1 MLPSGQ
7 GHCEGRRQCNRM
19 LAKSGNCRSGQT
31 CMKCKE
37 SSAIL
42 IIRVGDAFCKSCFK
56 EYFVHKFRAMLG
68 KNRVVYPGEKVLLAY
83 SGGPSS
89 SALIQQVQEGL
100 GRDAPKK
107 LRFVPGI
114 LFIDEGAVC
123 GQSWEQRAQSV
134 SEIQRILRKTTFPFH
149 IVPLEQ
155 IFSLPQSVLQSVLPG
170 NLAPM
175 ENYKQAVNSF
185 LGQGRA
191 HGAEELSGTADE
203 LAQLH
208 VTGDECINTY
218 SCPPPE
224 TTSAL
229 TAIFNSAKTLT
240 ARMELLQSL
249 RNHLL
254 LHVARTCGYSKVMS
268 GESCTR
274 LAARLLANISL
285 GRGAFLALDT
295 GFSDD
300 RSGDVVIVRPM
311 REYSLKEISFYN
323 RLFHVPS
330 VFIPTMET
338 KAPENSSLQ
347 HLSESFITKLQAE
360 FPSTVS
366 TVYRTSEKLNI
377 SRAEAADE
385 NVQQER
391 CLMCM
396 CNLDTRVGEA
406 SAFSATQISQTLSQ
420 KSPKSNAEP
429 TGDPEKQ
436 CCSGGQGCDQASSC
450 SRAPRT
456 QDFTSFLCYSCR
468 VTMKDVTSVSAF
480 PSYILQEAEHRS
492 RRIAMRREIE
502 EFLLDEG
509 CGDT

>member
-1 MLPSGQ
+1 M
-7 GHCEGRRQCNRM
+7 CEVLEEEQLDWGREE
-19 LAKSGNCRSGQT
+19 KSDRSGQT

-37 SSAIL
+37 SSAVL

-107 LRFVPGI
+107 LRFVPGV

-134 SEIQRILRKTTFPFH
+134 SEIQRILQKTTFPFH

-170 NLAPM
+170 NLAPA

-185 LGQGRA
+185 LGQRRA
-191 HGAEELSGTADE
+191 HGVEELSGTTDE
-203 LAQLH
+203 LAELR
-208 VTGDECINTY
+208 VTGDECSNTY
-218 SCPPPE
+218 SRPPPE
-224 TTSAL
+224 TTAAL
-229 TAIFNSAKTLT
+229 TDIFNSAKTLT
-240 ARMELLQSL
+240 AKVELLQSL

-254 LHVARTCGYSKVMS
+254 LHVARTCAYPKVMS

-300 RSGDVVIVRPM
+300 RSGNVVIVRPM

-323 RLFHVPS
+323 RLFQVPS

-347 HLSESFITKLQAE
+347 HLSECFITKLQAE

-377 SRAEAADE
+377 SRAEAAAE
-385 NVQQER
+385 NVEQER

-396 CNLDTRVGEA
+396 CSLDTRVGDA
-406 SAFSATQISQTLSQ
+406 SAFSATQISQNLSQ
-420 KSPKSNAEP
+420 KKPKSNAKP

-436 CCSGGQGCDQASSC
+436 CCSSGQSCDLSTSC
-450 SRAPRT
+450 SGSPRT

-480 PSYILQEAEHRS
+480 PPYILQEAEHRS
-492 RRIAMRREIE
+492 RRLAMRTEIQ